1 MSVVIGCEAP
11 MTIPLFCT
19 FNAVAAGTGK
29 DAPPDWEFSS
39 RSLDAYANL
48 MLGAGFWPTIFV
60 SPEAARAH
68 APMLEELMERGCEL
82 GLLVSPSQSSI
93 FPKQKPMGT
102 LSIAEQHLAI
112 TQARDVFAQFLYHV
126 PKSIRTGFHSGNQD
140 TLELCQTLGFT
151 RSSITLPGAQL
162 RQLGSEWPND
172 APIRHTPIIDM
183 PVTSN
188 PDEKLFN
195 RFPLYLSPEFGTAT
209 SIAALVARGIHN
221 GHVCVT
227 GSTASEYGSPH
238 GVIGANSD
246 ALLDTL
252 IATESLRPYRLSDY
266 TPAPYDKPK

>member
-1 MSVVIGCEAP
+1 MSVLMICEAV

-48 MLGAGFWPTIFV
+48 MLGAGLWPTIFV
-60 SPEAARAH
+60 APECARAH
-68 APMLEELMERGCEL
+68 APMLEELRERGCEL

-93 FPKQKPMGT
+93 FPKKKPMGT
-102 LSIAEQHLAI
+102 LTLAEQHLAI
-112 TQARDVFAQFLYHV
+112 TQARDVFTQFLYHM
-126 PKSIRTGFHSGNQD
+126 PKSIRTGFYSGNQE
-140 TLELCQTLGFT
+140 TFELCQTLGFT
-151 RSSITLPGAQL
+151 RASITVPGAQL
-162 RQLGSEWPND
+162 RQLGTVWPND
-172 APIRHTPIIDM
+172 APIRHAPIIDI

-195 RFPLYLSPEFGTAT
+195 RFPLYLSPEFGTTT

-246 ALLDTL
+246 ALLDSL

-266 TPAPYDKPK
+266 TPTP

>member
-1 MSVVIGCEAP
+1 
-11 MTIPLFCT
+11 
-19 FNAVAAGTGK
+19 
-29 DAPPDWEFSS
+29 
-39 RSLDAYANL
+39 

-68 APMLEELMERGCEL
+68 APMLEELRDRGCEL

-93 FPKQKPMGT
+93 FPKKKPIGT
-102 LSIAEQHLAI
+102 LTIAEQHLAI

-151 RSSITLPGAQL
+151 RASITLPGAQL

-172 APIRHTPIIDM
+172 APIRHTPIIDI

-195 RFPLYLSPEFGTAT
+195 RFPLYLCPEFGTPDT
-209 SIAALVARGIHN
+209 IVSLVAQGIIH

-227 GSTASEYGSPH
+227 GSTASEYASPH
-238 GVIGANSD
+238 GVIGINSE
-246 ALLDTL
+246 ALLTAL
-252 IATESLRPYRLSDY
+252 IGAESLQSYRLSDY
-266 TPAPYDKPK
+266 TPAP

>member
-1 MSVVIGCEAP
+1 

-19 FNAVAAGTGK
+19 LNAIGAGTGK

-48 MLGAGFWPTIFV
+48 MLGAGFFPTIFV
-60 SPEAARAH
+60 SPESARAH
-68 APMLEELMERGCEL
+68 APMLEELSERGCEL

-93 FPKQKPMGT
+93 FPSKKPMGV
-102 LSIAEQHLAI
+102 LSIAEQRIAI
-112 TQARDVFAQFLYHV
+112 TQARDVFTQFLSHI
-126 PKSIRTGFHSGNQD
+126 PKSIRTGFYSGTAQ

-151 RSSITLPGAQL
+151 HTSITLPGAHL
-162 RQLGSEWPND
+162 RQLGTVWPSD
-172 APIRHTPIIDM
+172 VPIRRSPIIDI

-209 SIAALVARGIHN
+209 SIAALVARGIGN

-238 GVIGANSD
+238 GVIDANSD
-246 ALLDTL
+246 ALITALLD
-252 IATESLRPYRLSDY
+252 AESLRAYRVCDY
-266 TPAPYDKPK
+266 TPAP